1 MQFGNV
7 GFSLSQRNTAP
18 QPPIL
23 ASPSRHR
30 SLSYRLPAIPYSGM
44 QPVYFLCRCLRLKFE
59 IFNLK
64 FLTGP
69 APEARHNFPRP
80 GRPGKKTSAKRYRLF
95 TLSFEGRSLTRANL
109 FNFFSPR
116 PNFVHSNATPLPESP
131 VLELTVRVLHIQPV
145 EFLPVTVI
153 RSLMAHDDKS
163 KHKRKNRTHCAPRF
177 HRATP
182 TLARHSSLC

>member
-64 FLTGP
+64 FLT
-69 APEARHNFPRP
+69 RP
-80 GRPGKKTSAKRYRLF
+80 SAGGATQTSAKRYRLF

-109 FNFFSPR
+109 FNFFSPQ

-153 RSLMAHDDKS
+153 RSLMTYDDKS
-163 KHKRKNRTHCAPRF
+163 KHKRKNRTHRTPRF
-177 HRATP
+177 HRPTT